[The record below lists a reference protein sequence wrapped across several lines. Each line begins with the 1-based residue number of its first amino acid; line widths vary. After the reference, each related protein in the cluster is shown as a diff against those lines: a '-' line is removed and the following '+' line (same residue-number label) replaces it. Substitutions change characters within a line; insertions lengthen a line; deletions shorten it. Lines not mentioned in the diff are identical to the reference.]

1 MKVREIFCKSLLN
14 KSAICD
20 YCINP
25 YVGCQHGCIYCY
37 ADFYAKRYTTHKEP
51 WGSFVDVKINAL
63 QILRK
68 EILKKKYGSI
78 FISSLT
84 DAYQPLEKKYEITRK
99 ILETLMSLKFSVIIQ
114 TKSCLVLRDID
125 ILKQFKECE
134 VGFTITT
141 LDEKIRKIF
150 EPFSSPVEKKLE
162 ALKLLKENE
171 IKTYVFFGPVLPYLS
186 DKSLEEYFESMKK
199 LEVDEVMIDKFN
211 LKPGLWNKLK
221 KLLEK
226 NYPEL
231 ISRWGKVL
239 FEKNNYYENLR
250 RKIREIC
257 RKKNLKCVFCY

>member
-1 MKVREIFCKSLLN
+1 MEIIDLLD
-14 KSAICD
+14 KHASAIFGAIGAIFGFFSN
-20 YCINP
+20 Y
-25 YVGCQHGCIYCY
+25 
-37 ADFYAKRYTTHKEP
+37 F
-51 WGSFVDVKINAL
+51 
-63 QILRK
+63 
-68 EILKKKYGSI
+68 LKKYERKNEITKEGAKEY
-78 FISSLT
+78 FKQKMFVLNETLKLIS
-84 DAYQPLEKKYEITRK
+84 EYEITRK

-186 DKSLEEYFESMKK
+186 DESLEEYFESMKK

-231 ISRWGKVL
+231 ISRWRKVL

-257 RKKNLKCVFCY
+257 RKRNLKCVFCY